1 MKLKPLSELT
11 NFEELKRLL
20 AKQSTGQSRSINAD
34 EMTAAL
40 KERVKGQDPVIE
52 DVVRLIK
59 IQWAKERR
67 NRPIANLLF
76 VGPTGTGK
84 TELAKALAN
93 YLFGDDKAMVQF
105 DCTELSNEAGK
116 NRLIGSQR
124 GYQGA
129 TAGGELTRA
138 LLNNPK
144 RLVLFDEI
152 EKGHPSIYDL
162 FLQMMGD
169 GRLTEQSS
177 GETADFTQAI
187 IILTSNAEADA
198 IAKLHNEIT
207 DPQER
212 AAAIKSHLVVS
223 GKFRPEIVGRID
235 RIYVFSPLDD
245 LTQCEIIYL
254 KMQVIASQFGL
265 ELDDV
270 DNRLIMESFRRGNKL
285 KKFGA
290 RALTQELENM
300 LGDKFL
306 ELKEKGAK
314 RVQLGLDEDG
324 EINAGFYK

>member
-1 MKLKPLSELT
+1 MKPLSELT
-11 NFEELKRLL
+11 NLDELKKLL
-20 AKQSTGQSRSINAD
+20 AKQSTGMSRSINAD
-34 EMTAAL
+34 KMMAAL
-40 KERVKGQDPVIE
+40 KSRVKGQDPVID
-52 DVVRLIK
+52 DVVKLIK

-105 DCTELSNEAGK
+105 DCTELASEAAK

-152 EKGHPSIYDL
+152 EKGHQSIYDL

-198 IAKLHNEIT
+198 ITKLSNEIS

-212 AAAIKSHLVVS
+212 AAAVKSHLVVS

-235 RIYVFSPLDD
+235 RIYVFAPLDD
-245 LTQCEIIYL
+245 LTQCEIIAL
-254 KMQVIASQFGL
+254 KMQLIASQFGL
-265 ELDDV
+265 ELDNV
-270 DNRLIMESFRRGNKL
+270 DTALIMESFRRGNKL

-290 RALTQELENM
+290 RALTQELETM
-300 LGDKFL
+300 LGDRFL
-306 ELKEKGAK
+306 EVKEKGAK
-314 RVQLGLDEDG
+314 RVQLRLDEDG
-324 EINAGFYK
+324 EILADYYH